1 MNVTGVWRFYE
12 EFNGG
17 YDLGYATLI
26 QKGDDVSGSLVY
38 TEYIENEDPFV
49 IAIDVVGEVYSER
62 LQLIGQSYEIVDG
75 NPDIHYCL
83 DERMAIILDDS
94 KMEGHSVDDQNIEG
108 RFLLKRLGLTD
119 I

>member
-62 LQLIGQSYEIVDG
+62 VITSYS
-75 NPDIHYCL
+75 IHYTKL
-83 DERMAIILDDS
+83 YDRPFKFVGLIENSRNILAIVNFR
-94 KMEGHSVDDQNIEG
+94 KVTG
-108 RFLLKRLGLTD
+108 RFA
-119 I
+119 